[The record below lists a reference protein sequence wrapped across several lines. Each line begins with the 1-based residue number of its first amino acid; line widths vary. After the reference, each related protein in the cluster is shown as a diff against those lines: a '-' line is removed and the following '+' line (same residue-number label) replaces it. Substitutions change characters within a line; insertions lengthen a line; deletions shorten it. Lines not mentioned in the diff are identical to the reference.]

1 MSDAHRFLALV
12 RKELGAR
19 DARLQLGGEV
29 DEGALV
35 HSLDAFDVVAL
46 FDDAPD
52 ETQRAELLARLAS
65 LVSTFAQTLDEV
77 AAPVFHKTNHTRAAL
92 DEALE
97 VLMGH
102 AHAQTAFVVDDHSPE
117 IWGCTFE
124 PRGPENL
131 DQAHALIE
139 VAALLEGRNFA
150 KMLADAEGL
159 KEVEA
164 ALRQRIEGFRSA
176 AGDRTLREWTKRLR
190 AFDAM
195 VHVRQQ
201 LEPTSGR
208 TRNVRHEA
216 SGPCIARS
224 FGGAYHLVLVFEA
237 EDFSELHAE
246 AAMIHALPWIAKLTG
261 ALPPVDPGGGA
272 RVLKMRHLRP
282 V

>member
-1 MSDAHRFLALV
+1 MSDDALRFLALV

-29 DEGALV
+29 DEHALV
-35 HSLDAFDVVAL
+35 HSLEAFDVVVL
-46 FDDAPD
+46 FDEAPD
-52 ETQRAELLARLAS
+52 ESGRIELLARLAT
-65 LVSTFAQTLDEV
+65 LIETFVQTLEEV
-77 AAPVFHKTNHTRAAL
+77 AAPVFHKTNHTRTAL

-97 VLMGH
+97 VLMGQ

-117 IWGCTFE
+117 IWGCTFD

-131 DQAHALIE
+131 DQARALIE
-139 VAALLEGRNFA
+139 VGALLEGRDFP
-150 KMLADAEGL
+150 KMLAEAEGL
-159 KEVEA
+159 KEVDA
-164 ALRQRIEGFRSA
+164 ALRQRIEGFRSV
-176 AGDRTLREWTKRLR
+176 AGDRTLREWTTRLR

-195 VHVRQQ
+195 VHVRQE
-201 LEPTSGR
+201 LEPNSGR

-237 EDFSELHAE
+237 VDFSELHAE

-261 ALPPVDPGGGA
+261 ALPPVDPGGG